1 MSSTVAAVKEPTWQS
16 VVTPYKEGNAWL
28 AVFHIAVGVAILAVS
43 WTGMAWAYDMP
54 WGKLWG
60 LALAVPAGAML
71 VRLFAI
77 QHDCGHQA
85 LFNQTWA
92 NDLVGR
98 LLGPWVMTPYTQWAR
113 EHAKHHATSGH
124 LDYRGV
130 GDVDTWTV
138 KEYREASAWARFRYR
153 VVRHP
158 VFLFGPGATGYFLFV
173 QRFVRFQADRK
184 DAWLSVWSTNAVMAA
199 YIVGGCLWLGTGRF
213 FWMWVPTAAF
223 ASMLGTWIFYIGHQ
237 YTDTYWAKEGE
248 WDFFEAAMRGA
259 SFYRPGALID
269 FATCNIG
276 YHHIHHLCSRIP
288 FYNLPR
294 CHNENPM
301 FHVKPLW
308 LVESLRCAKLALWD
322 EDRKRLVTFKEAL
335 APSA

>member
-1 MSSTVAAVKEPTWQS
+1 MTAATAPVKEATWQS
-16 VVTPYKEGNAWL
+16 VVTPYKEANAFIAL
-28 AVFHIAVGVAILAVS
+28 FHTAVGLAILAVS
-43 WTGMAWAYDMP
+43 WAGMAMAWDMP
-54 WGKLWG
+54 YGKLWG
-60 LALAVPAGAML
+60 LSLAVPAGAML

-85 LFNQTWA
+85 LFNQAWA
-92 NDLVGR
+92 NDLLGR
-98 LLGPWVMTPYTQWAR
+98 LLGPIVMTPYTQWAR

-124 LDYRGV
+124 LDYRGI

-138 KEYREASAWARFRYR
+138 KEYREAPRWRKLWYRFL
-153 VVRHP
+153 RHP
-158 VFLFGPGATGYFLFV
+158 VVLFGPGATTYFLFV
-173 QRFVRFQADRK
+173 QRFVRFQRDRR
-184 DAWLSVWSTNAVMAA
+184 DAWMSVWSTNAVMAA
-199 YIVGGCLWLGTGRF
+199 YVLGGCWWLGTARF
-213 FWMWVPTAAF
+213 LWMWLPSAAF
-223 ASMLGTWIFYIGHQ
+223 ASTLGTWIFYIGHQ

-269 FATCNIG
+269 FATCYIG

-294 CHNENPM
+294 CHHENPM

-308 LVESLRCAKLALWD
+308 LLESLRCATLALWD
-322 EDRKRLVTFKEAL
+322 EEKKRLVSFKEAL
-335 APSA
+335 